1 MTAEEII
8 EELKRLGSDGYK
20 RVLLNHGIRE
30 PCFGVKISEMKK
42 IVKRTK
48 RDYRLALELYDSGIY
63 DAMYLA
69 GLIADDTRMTKR
81 DLKRWLAQ
89 AYCPPLCGTTVAW
102 VAAGSSHGWQLGQEW
117 IKSNEPLVACAGWG
131 TLSSLV
137 SISDDEDLDLAELK
151 RLLQTIQKTIHHAPD
166 PVRYQMNAF
175 VIVLGS
181 YVRPLTGTAI
191 ETAEK
196 IGPVTAD
203 MGNTACQIPFA
214 PDYIRKVQARGRIG
228 KKRKSAKC

>member
-8 EELKRLGSDGYK
+8 EELKRLGSDGYM

-30 PCFGVKISEMKK
+30 PCFGVRISEMKK

-89 AYCPPLCGTTVAW
+89 AYCPPLCGTTVTW
-102 VAAGSSHGWQLGQEW
+102 VTAGSSHGWELGQEW
-117 IKSNEPLVACAGWG
+117 INSNKPLVACAGWG

-151 RLLQTIQKTIHHAPD
+151 RLLQIVRKTRQPWK
-166 PVRYQMNAF
+166 M
-175 VIVLGS
+175 
-181 YVRPLTGTAI
+181 
-191 ETAEK
+191 
-196 IGPVTAD
+196 
-203 MGNTACQIPFA
+203 IPE
-214 PDYIRKVQARGRIG
+214 
-228 KKRKSAKC
+228 